1 MPVANVTRPRSIRSG
16 WALFAL
22 GVLAMSAISA
32 YAYVLTDA
40 VVIEM
45 PEGASHYGDW
55 AAVAF
60 SVGLFS
66 AVVLGFLRSPRRRE
80 WRHLGLTEAYLI
92 ALFTEMFGTPLTIYL
107 VGSVI
112 GARIGLG
119 GLEGHLWAVALDRAG
134 LLPLERGVGLV
145 MAVSSVLITVGV
157 ALMAAGWRQVWRAK
171 GELVTDGLYRF
182 VRHPQY
188 AGFLAVV
195 TGFLIMWPTLPTLV
209 LFPVLAAAYVRL
221 ARREEKELLRAHG
234 GMYAEYRRRTP
245 MLIPAPRRA

>member
-1 MPVANVTRPRSIRSG
+1 MRRSGSIRVSPG
-16 WALFAL
+16 WALLAL
-22 GVLAMSAISA
+22 GVLAVSALFA
-32 YAYVLTDA
+32 YAYLFADAAVL
-40 VVIEM
+40 EM
-45 PEGASHYGDW
+45 PEGVSHYGDW

-66 AVVLGFLRSPRRRE
+66 LLVLSFLRSPRRRE
-80 WRHLGLTEAYLI
+80 WRHLGLTEAWLI

-107 VGSVI
+107 VGSVL

-145 MAVSSVLITVGV
+145 MAVSSILITVGV

-171 GELVTDGLYRF
+171 GKLVADGLYRY

-188 AGFLAVV
+188 TGFLAVV

-209 LFPVLAAAYVRL
+209 LFPVLVTAYVRL
-221 ARREEKELLRAHG
+221 ARREEVELLKAHG
-234 GMYAEYRRRTP
+234 AAYADYRRRTP
-245 MLIPAPRRA
+245 MLIPEPRSA